1 MIENRIIHICEDE
14 KFINSS
20 IEQFEFCFPNK
31 NEFYVF
37 KKDIFSDFIHVKP
50 QIFVKKTTKEE
61 LVELTQTI
69 SPQAIIVLHSLS
81 NNFYDFVLHLH
92 KSNKIIWFC
101 FGFEVYNDSNY
112 FKSKALLDKIT
123 RVQFPDKKRSLG
135 QKIKERLKPY
145 YRLLKSSFPLSA
157 KEKKNKVMLRINY
170 LGSSFKE
177 EFLKV
182 SKLIGQKKLFF
193 DFWYYPLELIV
204 DVNKNIYYPKKN
216 ILIGNSGF
224 KTGNHLDVFA
234 AIKNYN
240 LVSNKIIVPLNYGIK
255 EYINTVV
262 AEGEQCFSEKYC
274 PFLEFVSLQE
284 YNAVLEEVGVAILNN
299 KRQQA
304 VGNTIGLLWL
314 GAKVFLNKEN
324 PFYHYLKRIG
334 IIVFCYQTE
343 LNEKSCNEYLSLEQI
358 EVNRSILFTNLNRE
372 KLAAELKQ
380 QINNINA

>member
-1 MIENRIIHICEDE
+1 
-14 KFINSS
+14 
-20 IEQFEFCFPNK
+20 
-31 NEFYVF
+31 
-37 KKDIFSDFIHVKP
+37 
-50 QIFVKKTTKEE
+50 
-61 LVELTQTI
+61 
-69 SPQAIIVLHSLS
+69 
-81 NNFYDFVLHLH
+81 
-92 KSNKIIWFC
+92 
-101 FGFEVYNDSNY
+101 
-112 FKSKALLDKIT
+112 
-123 RVQFPDKKRSLG
+123 
-135 QKIKERLKPY
+135 
-145 YRLLKSSFPLSA
+145 LSA

-262 AEGEQCFSEKYC
+262 AEGEQCFSEKYY

-304 VGNTIGLLWL
+304 VGNTIGLLWM

-358 EVNRSILFTNLNRE
+358 EVNRSILFTHLNRE